1 MPRLPEHGTR
11 RPTLTAVRRTGRGRV
26 VLEVD
31 GQAWRTVPEEVVL
44 RVGLASGDE
53 LDRPALRRLRVEL
66 RRLEALTAATRAL
79 ARQDLSRAR
88 LSDRLRASGVAP
100 AEETRT
106 LALLESN
113 SLVDD
118 RRLAETRAAALA
130 ERGWGD
136 DAIVSR
142 LESQSLEPE
151 DVRAALA
158 SLPPE
163 TERAAAL
170 AAGTEDRRATGLLLA
185 RRGFSPDSIE
195 FVLGVLDEDP

>member
-26 VLEVD
+26 ALEVD

-66 RRLEALTAATRAL
+66 RRVEALATATRAL

-106 LALLESN
+106 LALLES
-113 SLVDD
+113 SGLVND

-136 DAIVSR
+136 DAIASR

-151 DVRAALA
+151 DVRAAIA
-158 SLPPE
+158 SLQPE
-163 TERAAAL
+163 GERAAAL
-170 AAGTEDRRATGLLLA
+170 AADSEDRRSTGLLLS

-195 FVLGVLDEDP
+195 VALGVLDEDP

>member
-1 MPRLPEHGTR
+1 LPRLPEHGTR
-11 RPTLTAVRRTGRGRV
+11 HPILTAVRRTGRGRV
-26 VLEVD
+26 ALEVD
-31 GQAWRTVPEEVVL
+31 GQAWRKVPEEVVL
-44 RVGLASGDE
+44 RAGLASGDE
-53 LDRPALRRLRVEL
+53 LDRPALRRLRAEL
-66 RRLEALTAATRAL
+66 RRLEALATATRAL

-88 LSDRLRASGVAP
+88 LSDRLRTSGVAP
-100 AEETRT
+100 AEETQT

-113 SLVDD
+113 GLLND
-118 RRLAETRAAALA
+118 RRLAVTRAAALA

-136 DAIVSR
+136 DAIVAR

-163 TERAAAL
+163 CERAATL
-170 AAGTEDRRATGLLLA
+170 AAGTDNRRSTGQLLA

-195 FVLGVLDEDP
+195 FVVGVLDEDA

>member
-1 MPRLPEHGTR
+1 V
-11 RPTLTAVRRTGRGRV
+11 A
-26 VLEVD
+26 LEVD

-44 RVGLASGDE
+44 RAGLASGDE
-53 LDRPALRRLRVEL
+53 LDRIALRRFRTEL
-66 RRLEALTAATRAL
+66 RRLEALATATRAL

-88 LSDRLRASGVAP
+88 LRERLRASGVAP

-106 LALLESN
+106 LAVLETSG
-113 SLVDD
+113 LVND

-136 DAIVSR
+136 DAIAYR

-151 DVRAALA
+151 DVRSALA
-158 SLPPE
+158 SLKPE
-163 TERAAAL
+163 STRAAAL
-170 AAGTEDRRATGLLLA
+170 AAGTQDRRSTGLLLA

-195 FVLGVLDEDP
+195 VALGVLDEDP